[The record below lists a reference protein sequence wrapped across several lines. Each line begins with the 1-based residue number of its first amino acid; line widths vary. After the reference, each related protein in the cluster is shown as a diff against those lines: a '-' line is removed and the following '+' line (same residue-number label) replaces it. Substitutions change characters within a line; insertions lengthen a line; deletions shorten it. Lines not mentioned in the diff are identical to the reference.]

1 MAFVPVADAP
11 SASLSDILQRAEA
24 SVSGIEISSPKD
36 DFRIHS
42 DNASTSTELKL
53 TRATFAA
60 VVRLVLIAAMVFVIL
75 QCFRA
80 LTSGRRTGNQG
91 AARGLAEK
99 GETPCSVGHHIR
111 KAALAAA
118 MLAFRGSIFV
128 GGTERLSLRL
138 CLKA

>member
-1 MAFVPVADAP
+1 MAFVPVDDAP

-24 SVSGIEISSPKD
+24 SVSGIEISSTKD

-60 VVRLVLIAAMVFVIL
+60 VVGLALIAAMVFVIL

-80 LTSGRRTGNQG
+80 LTSGRRTGNEG
-91 AARGLAEK
+91 RAARGLAEK
-99 GETPCSVGHHIR
+99 GGTPCSVGH
-111 KAALAAA
+111 
-118 MLAFRGSIFV
+118 
-128 GGTERLSLRL
+128 
-138 CLKA
+138 